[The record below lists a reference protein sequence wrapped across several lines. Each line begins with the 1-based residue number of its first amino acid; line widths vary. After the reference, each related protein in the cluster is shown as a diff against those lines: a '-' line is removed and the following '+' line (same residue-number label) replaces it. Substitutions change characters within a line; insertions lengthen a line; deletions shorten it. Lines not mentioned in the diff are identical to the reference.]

1 MRDEVADK
9 SDVLA
14 MRDEVTE
21 NSDVGMTGFDDT
33 SNKSNPP
40 PSDKCKGTTF
50 DK

>member
-21 NSDVGMTGFDDT
+21 NSDVEMTGFDDT